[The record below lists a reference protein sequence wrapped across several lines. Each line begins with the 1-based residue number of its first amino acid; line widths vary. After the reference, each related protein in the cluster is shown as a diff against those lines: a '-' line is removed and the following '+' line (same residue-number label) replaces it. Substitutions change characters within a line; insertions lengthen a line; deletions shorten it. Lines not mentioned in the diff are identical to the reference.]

1 MPRRRSPR
9 LAHKAPVM
17 QAKDVEKSQTGR
29 VPKVT
34 MKIRFPHEARHFIL
48 LTLTFNSC

>member
-1 MPRRRSPR
+1 MPRVRHAWLTKR
-9 LAHKAPVM
+9 LLW
-17 QAKDVEKSQTGR
+17 QAKDVEKSQTGC

-34 MKIRFPHEARHFIL
+34 MKIGFSPEARHFRL

>member
-1 MPRRRSPR
+1 MPRVRHAWLIKR
-9 LAHKAPVM
+9 LLW
-17 QAKDVEKSQTGR
+17 QAKDVEESQTGC

-48 LTLTFNSC
+48 LTLAFNSC